1 MFALLLVLEKKGGG
15 VVWTEFSFIKITQE
29 QQHELVSFFFP
40 RTGKRKRCKMVMR
53 RLAAT
58 SRRYSTLRLKFIA
71 PVRLARLT
79 KRQQTEDDDDP
90 FFLLYSLFDLAL
102 IEGPIC
108 QWRAIGPLVLC
119 VASFCTP
126 LE

>member
-1 MFALLLVLEKKGGG
+1 MFALLLVLEKGEGGSLNRI
-15 VVWTEFSFIKITQE
+15 VFYQNYPRTTTRTRF
-29 QQHELVSFFFP
+29 LFFP
-40 RTGKRKRCKMVMR
+40 RTGKRKRYKMVMR

-71 PVRLARLT
+71 PVRLASLT

-90 FFLLYSLFDLAL
+90 LFLLYSLFDLAL

-108 QWRAIGPLVLC
+108 Q
-119 VASFCTP
+119 
-126 LE
+126 